1 MINVNLH
8 AVYGI
13 CQKNCPH
20 CCIIPGV
27 ARHGTHQMSVADIEQ
42 FIQLNRYDTHRIG
55 LFFIPAG
62 EALMNPNFFEIV
74 DRLHQANFPLVYI
87 ATNLATRLTDE
98 NLKTLSKIQYIAVDF
113 SDYEIPQSLLDLTF
127 ENYKRLK
134 AIAPAQVQAK
144 RVYHPN
150 MGPAIVPETR
160 TGSIID
166 VYSEGFMK
174 WLIAPD
180 YDFQA
185 YLKRLGLPTLQDPA
199 VRDWTTA
206 PKLEH
211 CSPFQV
217 SVLTTGEV
225 SLCVCQPLR
234 EDGTYIGNAFNTPL
248 LEMLGTGRTRNIAQ
262 RIWNRDFTEGCKYC
276 YGAGYE
282 EGKDTELRD
291 LLLSSS
297 YMS

>member
-1 MINVNLH
+1 MTVTDAERFITLNQRDKDRL
-8 AVYGI
+8 GI
-13 CQKNCPH
+13 
-20 CCIIPGV
+20 
-27 ARHGTHQMSVADIEQ
+27 
-42 FIQLNRYDTHRIG
+42 
-55 LFFIPAG
+55 FFIPAG
-62 EALMNPNFFEIV
+62 ESLMNPEFFKIV
-74 DRLHQANFPLVYI
+74 DLLAAAGFHLIYI
-87 ATNLATRLTDE
+87 ATNLAIELTDA
-98 NLKTLSKIQYIAVDF
+98 NLYTLAKIQYIAVDF
-113 SDYEIPQSLLDLTF
+113 SDFSIPQTLLDLTLR
-127 ENYKRLK
+127 NYKRLQ
-134 AIAPAQVQAK
+134 AIAPTQIQAK
-144 RVYHPN
+144 RVYHPK
-150 MGPAIVPETR
+150 MGPAAVSEMQSGT
-160 TGSIID
+160 IID

-180 YDFQA
+180 YDFKA
-185 YLKRLGLPTLQDPA
+185 YLNRLDIPSLKDPA
-199 VRDWTTA
+199 VRDWSTV
-206 PKLEH
+206 PKLAH

-248 LEMLGTGRTRNIAQ
+248 FEMLGTERTRTIAQ
-262 RIWNRDFTEGCKYC
+262 RIWNRDFTEGCEYC